1 MCNFCMKAILVIF
14 LSTSNDFSILPTKKK
29 CFGVVFKT
37 VLKTSLEPVMS
48 HNQYFNI
55 CFDCQFLQN
64 RLENVFLIAFSP
76 VIKQYFFCVL
86 RQNNRSFC
94 GLFPSSL
101 DVDQK
106 SRKSVQFLI
115 YPPSFYFKKLSLNL
129 LKCDDALL
137 WKRTKEQH
145 RLWFFSIYSRHSLT
159 QSRAEWEIKWHN
171 AHYPQELVS
180 TLFCHSLF
188 LFGYF

>member
-1 MCNFCMKAILVIF
+1 MDNGLLLGRGYVGHNPFASFFIHSPNDEPPPFSSHLLLSITWSDVQF
-14 LSTSNDFSILPTKKK
+14 LHEGNPCYFPLNIKWFFHLANNKK

-64 RLENVFLIAFSP
+64 RLENVFLIALSP
-76 VIKQYFFCVL
+76 VIKQYFCCVL

-106 SRKSVQFLI
+106 SRKSAQFLI
-115 YPPSFYFKKLSLNL
+115 YPPSFYF
-129 LKCDDALL
+129 
-137 WKRTKEQH
+137 
-145 RLWFFSIYSRHSLT
+145 
-159 QSRAEWEIKWHN
+159 
-171 AHYPQELVS
+171 QE
-180 TLFCHSLF
+180 T
-188 LFGYF
+188 